1 MQKRKGIFLVMAIM
15 LIVGSLLFAAG
26 GKEVG
31 PSKAEAAANLEE
43 SLKVDT
49 SVLKAADGQPLL
61 RLATEVPSVPKRP
74 ADPEALPESNPLRW
88 YDMEYAGWE
97 SNKINIPESPKDG
110 AKGKNVVMIVHGD
123 HPWTTACITGAN
135 KVADAYGMNL
145 KVLSPNWDLSV
156 QNQMIDQTINERP
169 DMLLLIP
176 LDATTSVQ
184 QARKINQAGIPFIFF
199 NTLPTA
205 EAVDYTITW
214 TGPDDF
220 GQMRQLA
227 KVFADELRR
236 RNPGARELGIA
247 YIQHSPGGSPY
258 FARSYGPLSE
268 LAGYAPEVVTL
279 DMQAPGFEADRTTQL
294 VSDWLTRFGSRL
306 KGIFAADDSAQ
317 ALGIVEALKKA
328 GRTDV
333 VVVAAGNSKI
343 GMDMV
348 SDGSLFAI
356 TYQTAEGDGALAVQ
370 TAADWFNGVELPN
383 RRDLPQHIITQK
395 DVADFYPPQ
404 W

>member
-1 MQKRKGIFLVMAIM
+1 MRKQVKFVLMAM
-15 LIVGSLLFAAG
+15 VLLCLAGLLFAQG
-26 GKEVG
+26 GKATG
-31 PSKAEAAANLEE
+31 PTAGNAVANLEA

-49 SVLKAADGQPLL
+49 SVLKAADGQQLL
-61 RLATEVPSVPKRP
+61 RMSTVVPKIPTRP
-74 ADPEALPESNPLRW
+74 ANPEALPESDPLHW
-88 YDMEYAGWE
+88 FDMEYAGW
-97 SNKINIPESPKDG
+97 NAKKTNIPVSPKDG
-110 AKGKNVVMIVHGD
+110 AIGKHVVMIVHGD
-123 HPWTTACITGAN
+123 HPWTTACTNGAK
-135 KVADAYGMNL
+135 KVAEAYGIDL
-145 KVLSPNWDLSV
+145 KILSPNWDLAV
-156 QNQMIDQTINERP
+156 QNQMIDQSINERP
-169 DMLLLIP
+169 DMILLIP
-176 LDATTSVQ
+176 LDATTAVQ
-184 QARKINQAGIPFIFF
+184 QARRINQSGIPFMFF

-205 EAVDYTITW
+205 EAMNYAITW

-220 GQMRQLA
+220 GQMRKLA
-227 KVFADELRR
+227 RVFADEMRA
-236 RNPGARELGIA
+236 RNPGAKELGIA
-247 YIQHSPGGSPY
+247 YVQHAPGGSPY

-279 DMQAPGFEADRTTQL
+279 DMQAPGFEADRTMQL
-294 VSDWLTRFGSRL
+294 VSDWITRFGPRL

-317 ALGIVEALKKA
+317 ALGIIEALKKA

-370 TAADWFNGVELPN
+370 TAADWFNGKELPN
-383 RRDLPQHIITQK
+383 RRDLPQHIITK
-395 DVADFYPPQ
+395 ADVADFYPPQ